1 MTIRR
6 TDSGR
11 GGIGGVG
18 NAVMKT
24 SRSEAASP
32 GAKPH
37 RARQGYAGAI
47 GELGYECLKQEVN
60 AIGTS

>member
-1 MTIRR
+1 
-6 TDSGR
+6 
-11 GGIGGVG
+11 
-18 NAVMKT
+18 MKA

-32 GAKPH
+32 GTKPH